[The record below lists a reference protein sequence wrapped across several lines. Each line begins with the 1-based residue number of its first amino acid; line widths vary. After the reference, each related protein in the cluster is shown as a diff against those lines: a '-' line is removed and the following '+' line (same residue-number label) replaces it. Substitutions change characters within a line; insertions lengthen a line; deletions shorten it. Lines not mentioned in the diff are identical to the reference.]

1 VIEAVLLD
9 VGGVLITPDHDVIR
23 PPIET
28 AGGSGTEEALDR
40 GHYAGIAAIDA
51 VGQLDW
57 MRYLEAVTIECGVPS
72 ECRRRVVEE
81 LAILLHGAAIWRRVV
96 PGARDGLEQL
106 ASTGVAIAIV
116 SNSDGTVEQE
126 LINAGLCQIG
136 EGAGIPVTVI
146 IDSHVVGYEK
156 PDARIFQLALDKLG
170 VTPDRAVHVGDT
182 AFADVDGARAAG
194 VRPLHLDPYGL
205 CPRRPGDHEHVRSLA
220 EVAALVGSW
229 RPGQ

>member
-1 VIEAVLLD
+1 MIEAVLLD
-9 VGGVLITPDHDVIR
+9 VGGVLITPDHEVIG

-28 AGGSGTEEALDR
+28 AGGSATEEALDR

-51 VGQLDW
+51 LGQVDW
-57 MRYLEAVTIECGVPS
+57 TRYLEAFTIECGVPPG
-72 ECRRRVVEE
+72 RRAVAVEQ
-81 LAILLHGAAIWRRVV
+81 LAAVHGAPIWRRVV
-96 PGARDGLEQL
+96 PGARDGLQQL
-106 ASTGVAIAIV
+106 ASTGVALAIV

-136 EGAGIPVTVI
+136 EGAGISVPVI
-146 IDSHVVGYEK
+146 LDSHLVGYEK
-156 PDARIFQLALDKLG
+156 PDPRIFHLALDKLG
-170 VTPDRAVHVGDT
+170 VTVDKAVHVGDT

-194 VRPLHLDPYGL
+194 VHPLHLDPYGL

-220 EVAALVGSW
+220 EVAALVGTR